1 MIFDGKD
8 LGRWLRVNPTR
19 AMTPKVRV
27 ETEEVPGRDGS
38 VFRAGTLEPLDIR
51 VAVRLAIDA
60 TDHRQV
66 ARVRRLVSAAL
77 VTDGP
82 RELVLPDEPEL
93 AYMAMLTDSGDL
105 DNLWWTGGCEI
116 GFTAFDPVAYG
127 ARRSRRLAVGA
138 SSFGVS
144 GTWPTGP
151 VFEAVGAGA
160 AVQVSDVA
168 TGAYVRTAAPVPAGS
183 KVVVDCGAR
192 RTTVGGAPVAV
203 TLGSDYFEL
212 DPPTAR
218 VSVAGCQSPEVSWR
232 ERWV

>member
-93 AYMAMLTDSGDL
+93 AFQG
-105 DNLWWTGGCEI
+105 
-116 GFTAFDPVAYG
+116 
-127 ARRSRRLAVGA
+127 
-138 SSFGVS
+138 
-144 GTWPTGP
+144 
-151 VFEAVGAGA
+151 
-160 AVQVSDVA
+160 
-168 TGAYVRTAAPVPAGS
+168 
-183 KVVVDCGAR
+183 
-192 RTTVGGAPVAV
+192 
-203 TLGSDYFEL
+203 
-212 DPPTAR
+212 
-218 VSVAGCQSPEVSWR
+218 
-232 ERWV
+232 